1 MLSIWVTHQNSAPAP
16 RSESGFFLATPLA
29 FPSAVPNF
37 LAFWF
42 IALSRWS
49 VRSFVAT
56 TIVTTRKL
64 WKRSEFPLDPAPA
77 SHLKHNLR
85 NPLKV
90 SCDFP

>member
-1 MLSIWVTHQNSAPAP
+1 MLSIWVTPQNSAPGP
-16 RSESGFFLATPLA
+16 RSESDLFWATPLA
-29 FPSAVPNF
+29 IPSAVPNF

-56 TIVTTRKL
+56 TIVATRKL
-64 WKRSEFPLDPAPA
+64 WERSEFPLHPACA
-77 SHLKHNLR
+77 SHLKHNIR

>member
-1 MLSIWVTHQNSAPAP
+1 MLSIWVTPPNLRRTP
-16 RSESGFFLATPLA
+16 RSESDIFWATPLGVGRPA
-29 FPSAVPNF
+29 PNF

-64 WKRSEFPLDPAPA
+64 WKRSEFPLDLACP
-77 SHLKHNLR
+77 SHLKHNIR
-85 NPLKV
+85 NRLKV